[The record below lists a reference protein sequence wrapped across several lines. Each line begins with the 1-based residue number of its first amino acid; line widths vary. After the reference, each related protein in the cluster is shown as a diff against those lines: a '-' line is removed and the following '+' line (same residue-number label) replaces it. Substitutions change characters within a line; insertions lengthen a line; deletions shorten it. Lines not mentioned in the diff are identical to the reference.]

1 MPPLRRPPVRAR
13 RRGVALLVALAAL
26 VLLGAL
32 AVALHAVTLRERRAA
47 RRATLARAVDDAAER
62 ALAEWRARLA
72 TDSGAVMVSADPP
85 GTARTLATGQGGDS
99 TRVEVT
105 IVALAGGARL
115 LVSEARASAG
125 RERARRRVALVLV
138 PDSTTVPPAEGD
150 STGTVTDSV
159 SRWRRWLVPAPE
171 RPWIALP

>member
-1 MPPLRRPPVRAR
+1 
-13 RRGVALLVALAAL
+13 
-26 VLLGAL
+26 
-32 AVALHAVTLRERRAA
+32 
-47 RRATLARAVDDAAER
+47 
-62 ALAEWRARLA
+62 
-72 TDSGAVMVSADPP
+72 MVGADPP
-85 GTARTLATGQGGDS
+85 GTAHTLATGQGGDS

>member
-1 MPPLRRPPVRAR
+1 MPPLRRPPLRAR
-13 RRGVALLVALAAL
+13 RRGIALLVALAAL

-62 ALAEWRARLA
+62 ALAEWRAHLA